1 MSGGGARCLGNM
13 CPGADVTNTETWV
26 PLQALHTAVR
36 GPAPPGTLAWSI
48 STSPQPPQPLQGA
61 KMADRAAP
69 IPDEVRGLGGG
80 GSKGPGWLRLAR
92 SGCRDL

>member
-1 MSGGGARCLGNM
+1 MEVGLDAWGTCALGLMSPTQR
-13 CPGADVTNTETWV
+13 PGC
-26 PLQALHTAVR
+26 PLQALYTEVR

-48 STSPQPPQPLQGA
+48 SASPQPPQPLQGA
-61 KMADRAAP
+61 KMADPATP

-92 SGCRDL
+92 WGCRDL